1 MPNLTYKAHNSL
13 LTAWGD
19 LTLGLLTAAPNPDGT
34 GVTEPDLATG
44 YARQDF
50 GYALTQAEGITT
62 LLNDANIIFGPALND
77 WTSVSYFGVF
87 DAAGDLVVYGRM
99 RTERTNP
106 TGKTIS
112 IPAGKIALRLR

>member
-1 MPNLTYKAHNSL
+1 M
-13 LTAWGD
+13 
-19 LTLGLLTAAPNPDGT
+19 
-34 GVTEPDLATG
+34 
-44 YARQDF
+44 
-50 GYALTQAEGITT
+50 
-62 LLNDANIIFGPALND
+62 
-77 WTSVSYFGVF
+77 SYFGVF